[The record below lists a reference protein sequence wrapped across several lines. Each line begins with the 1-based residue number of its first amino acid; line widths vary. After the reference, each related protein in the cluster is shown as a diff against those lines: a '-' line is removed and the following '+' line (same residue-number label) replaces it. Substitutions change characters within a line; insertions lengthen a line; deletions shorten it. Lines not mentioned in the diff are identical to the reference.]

1 VNRESMTARD
11 AALIILRLALGA
23 TFIIHGYPKLF
34 PSGTA
39 GFAGFLQ
46 NLGFPA
52 PAIFAWIVSLVEF
65 GGGIAMIFGL
75 LVRYVGALMTIEMLV
90 TSTKVKMAHGV
101 GFIGAR
107 GAGWELD
114 FLLLAIALALA
125 LHGAGSFSVD
135 GMLAKRKRPAAQN

>member
-1 VNRESMTARD
+1 MNRESMTARD
-11 AALIILRLALGA
+11 AALIILRLTVGA

-101 GFIGAR
+101 GFIGSRGGGMGTGFPSPGHRVGAR
-107 GAGWELD
+107 VARRRLV
-114 FLLLAIALALA
+114 LC
-125 LHGAGSFSVD
+125 
-135 GMLAKRKRPAAQN
+135 